1 MKNFISLFL
10 LIFNILA
17 TTVSSQVY
25 ISEIN
30 YQGSDN
36 YLTCSHEEA
45 PYCKGI
51 EVTGPTGTNLE
62 YWELRI
68 YDCNSV
74 IPTKVQELSN
84 QITNSTGSNTGSVW
98 YDVPQL
104 NEDNSDSGGRVELV
118 DPEGNIIDET
128 TYGGCD
134 KADVPN
140 AGTQSS
146 GNCTVQAFQDPT
158 DVTGVMLW
166 LLGTPT
172 PGVYNGNEPAVCG
185 TSLETEFINFTATAT
200 KSGITLNWLTASEAN
215 NSHFIL
221 ERSNDAKKYI
231 SITEIAGA
239 GSSNQ
244 VSKYTYTDEEAG
256 TGINYYRLI
265 QVDYSG
271 LSTVKSLLSVRT
283 TNEATTLL
291 VFPNPAHD
299 VLKVLLPK
307 AYEATTT
314 TEIYNTV
321 GQLMQTQQIAAETI
335 QTHLNIEQLPVGNYY
350 LRLVNG
356 NEIQSQ
362 RFIKK

>member
-1 MKNFISLFL
+1 MKKSILLFLSLFFL
-10 LIFNILA
+10 SNFLFG
-17 TTVSSQVY
+17 QFY

-30 YQGSDN
+30 YLASNNSPNCDYTTN
-36 YLTCSHEEA
+36 DCR
-45 PYCKGI
+45 GI
-51 EVTGPTGTNLE
+51 EITGSQNQSLAGWKLI
-62 YWELRI
+62 I
-68 YDCNSV
+68 YACNSIEV
-74 IPTKVQELSN
+74 LAEKHLNS
-84 QITNSTGSNTGSVW
+84 STGSTGSVW
-98 YDVPQL
+98 YNMPQL
-104 NEDNSDSGGRVELV
+104 NGGNTDEGGRVELIDNQNNIV
-118 DPEGNIIDET
+118 DSAT
-128 TYGGCD
+128 FGGCEEVN
-134 KADVPN
+134 VPN
-140 AGTQSS
+140 AGTQSN
-146 GNCTVQAFQDPT
+146 GNCSVQAFQDPT

-172 PGVYNGNEPAVCG
+172 PGISNGNEPAVCG

-239 GSSNQ
+239 GSSSQ
-244 VSKYTYTDEEAG
+244 VSKYTYTDEEAN
-256 TGINYYRLI
+256 TGINYYRLV

-271 LSTVKSLLSVRT
+271 LSTVKSLLSVHT